1 MTDCPREQETLDLVR
16 AGRWPDGCDDETRA
30 HITACAQ
37 CAESVQIASLLAD
50 DFRAAVRTARL
61 PSSGLVW
68 WRVQRR
74 AREEAARNAARVV
87 TLVQGICVV
96 IGVAVAL
103 GIVGA
108 QNLSRA
114 FSFGSNDLWSAATF
128 SQWSLPIMLALT
140 VWLALAPVAVYLAVS
155 RD

>member
-1 MTDCPREQETLDLVR
+1 MSDCPREQEIVDLVR
-16 AGRWPDGCDDETRA
+16 AGRWPDSCDDETRA
-30 HITACAQ
+30 HVAACAP
-37 CAESVQIASLLAD
+37 CGESVHVASLLTND
-50 DFRAAVRTARL
+50 YRAAVRTARV
-61 PSSGLVW
+61 PTSGLVW

-103 GIVGA
+103 GIA
-108 QNLSRA
+108 SRA
-114 FSFGSNDLWSAATF
+114 FSFAPKELLSVTTL
-128 SQWSLPIMLALT
+128 SQWSLPLLLALMI
-140 VWLALAPVAVYLAVS
+140 WLTLAPVAVYFAVS

>member
-30 HITACAQ
+30 HVASCSL
-37 CAESVQIASLLAD
+37 CRESVQIASLLTD
-50 DFRAAVRTARL
+50 DYRAAVRTARV
-61 PSSGLVW
+61 PTSGLVW

-114 FSFGSNDLWSAATF
+114 FSFAPNELFNAATL
-128 SQWSLPIMLALT
+128 SQWSLPILLALM
-140 VWLALAPVAVYLAVS
+140 VWLTLAPVAVYLAVS